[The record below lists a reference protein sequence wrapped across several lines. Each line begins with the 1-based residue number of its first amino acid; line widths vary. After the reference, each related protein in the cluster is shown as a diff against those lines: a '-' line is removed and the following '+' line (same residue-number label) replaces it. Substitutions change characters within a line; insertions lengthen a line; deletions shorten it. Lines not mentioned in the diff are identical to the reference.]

1 MVNFNEHFVS
11 LLNNVLSQ
19 EDTEAWVILLLSLLP
34 PDPSTT
40 NHTKSRA
47 QTTLTAPHLPHLQ

>member
-1 MVNFNEHFVS
+1 MNNVMS

-19 EDTEAWVILLLSLLP
+19 EDTEAWAILLLSPLP

-40 NHTKSRA
+40 PSHTKSRA
-47 QTTLTAPHLPHLQ
+47 RTTLTAPLLL